1 MYHFEKPRRASIS
14 AMKKIYWNLRSL
26 VLFLSSWPRKRNSS
40 SGGRV
45 LFVLLASSSQ
55 EASPS
60 SFENCSKTLKQKKM
74 HPRIH
79 LRMSVPGLKKWE
91 GPRSRLR
98 KFKSKIDRSIL
109 PMKLCTSSSV
119 LLRSDSIH
127 IGELVNF
134 QSVSHKSGKWLLG
147 S

>member
-14 AMKKIYWNLRSL
+14 AMKKIYWNLGSL

-91 GPRSRLR
+91 GPRRSRLR

-119 LLRSDSIH
+119 LRSDSIH